1 MAGRSCASSLLS
13 FMTTVIDP
21 CVPMQFT
28 FYTHNY
34 KYSLIR
40 PITTSVLWCACKYL
54 YVVICWTVFFLCYEL
69 CVHPVLWIFSQ
80 GWKHSCV
87 CVCVCICGQYCLFV
101 YVCVY
106 SLFLWN
112 GIMLRYSGMCAL
124 VRELVR
130 VCASVFA
137 CAQSM
142 CSLTC
147 VHLCSA
153 VCYVG
158 QGCLL
163 FPKQKD
169 FH

>member
-1 MAGRSCASSLLS
+1 MCFFSSLLYDYS
-13 FMTTVIDP
+13 DP

-40 PITTSVLWCACKYL
+40 PITTSVLWCACQYL

-87 CVCVCICGQYCLFV
+87 CVCVHMWAVLFIC
-101 YVCVY
+101 VCVCLQFVSVKRHNVTVQWY
-106 SLFLWN
+106 V
-112 GIMLRYSGMCAL
+112 CAL